1 VIRRAA
7 GVLVAAALLAGS
19 AGAATVDPAAIAL
32 QLAIKHQL
40 QLKLNKAVPGMKVK
54 TVSCT
59 VSKNGVNGKCK
70 ATFAYKT
77 IRGYYTIVAK
87 QPPKGQVSW
96 SSTSVVCF
104 NAKSGVRT
112 KCSA

>member
-1 VIRRAA
+1 MIRRAA
-7 GVLVAAALLAGS
+7 AALLLAATLAGS
-19 AGAATVDPAAIAL
+19 AGAATIDPAAITL

-40 QLKLNKAVPGMKVK
+40 QLKMNKAVPGMKVK
-54 TVSCT
+54 VVTCT

-70 ATFAYKT
+70 ANFAYKT
-77 IRGYYTIVAK
+77 IRGYYMIAAK

-96 SSTSVVCF
+96 SSTSVACF